1 MSASTPSMRSGCV
14 HVLVFVCVSRRV
26 CARRSSFRASQAST
40 PSMRSAH
47 ELARPCHH
55 DFTFVCSVPHSST
68 RMPDLVLRYRIIM
81 PDLVLRYRIIMPDLV
96 QRYLILA
103 CILNLA
109 SPLPHIARARPLNQ
123 DLVMHV
129 RVHMHTTQNTVLRK
143 RDKKVLVA
151 SDWSTPTLTSRSH
164 LVSRLTS
171 PFEA

>member
-26 CARRSSFRASQAST
+26 CARSSSFRASQAST

-68 RMPDLVLRYRIIM
+68 IM
-81 PDLVLRYRIIMPDLV
+81 PDLVLRYRITMPDLV

-129 RVHMHTTQNTVLRK
+129 RVHMHTTLNPVLRI
-143 RDKKVLVA
+143 RDKKVLLA